1 MTPEDAVE
9 HFWVQARTEGKLN
22 RLESIVGQNVAATVP
37 PPVWTTSPDPATATE
52 DVNEL
57 LRSGT
62 LSQAVAVAELQQAGQ
77 PPPQVGDLG
86 IVLDGEGQPRALVRT
101 AEVGTTSSHP
111 DLPETTGDVQ
121 VERLELLYPRRSK
134 RARER
139 ATSR

>member
-1 MTPEDAVE
+1 MTPETAVE

-22 RLESIVGQNVAATVP
+22 RLESILGQSVDSTVP
-37 PPVWTTSPDPATATE
+37 PPVWTTSADPATATA

-62 LSQAVAVAELQQAGQ
+62 LSQAVAVSELQHAGQ
-77 PPPQVGDLG
+77 PPAQVGDLG

-111 DLPETTGDVQ
+111 DLPEVSGDVQ
-121 VERLELLYPRRSK
+121 VERLELLYRLSLIHI
-134 RARER
+134 
-139 ATSR
+139 